1 MKSAYSTLGIPG
13 NASVADIE
21 AAYLQATAHYS
32 HERLGNDPA
41 AADKL
46 LEIREANKL
55 LSNPELRAAHDRKL
69 AAAVAVQTTRAS
81 QRERLPMEDAT
92 PAWYTRPMVLMALV
106 AVTLFAMGSYMS
118 YSREQTRKAIAA
130 TELAQKKLE
139 AEEAARADAERLRIE
154 NEKARVLAAQ
164 QRQEQQ
170 ARNLSSFD
178 AGRAAVVDLAQQ
190 SMADRRIESDRR
202 EAQRKEQQ
210 AASEERQ
217 RVAESRRIV
226 MADQARLRELCMRRY
241 QTPNC

>member
-1 MKSAYSTLGIPG
+1 M
-13 NASVADIE
+13 
-21 AAYLQATAHYS
+21 
-32 HERLGNDPA
+32 
-41 AADKL
+41 
-46 LEIREANKL
+46 
-55 LSNPELRAAHDRKL
+55 
-69 AAAVAVQTTRAS
+69 
-81 QRERLPMEDAT
+81 
-92 PAWYTRPMVLMALV
+92 
-106 AVTLFAMGSYMS
+106 
-118 YSREQTRKAIAA
+118 
-130 TELAQKKLE
+130 
-139 AEEAARADAERLRIE
+139 RIE